1 MKKIFKKN
9 LLKSFLYHLYQL
21 LLFLKYC
28 LNVNLKKNYILV
40 LNIKKINLL
49 NGKIYSDLPVLK
61 AIEKIEQKINDFK
74 IKILNNG

>member
-1 MKKIFKKN
+1 MKILTK
-9 LLKSFLYHLYQL
+9 
-21 LLFLKYC
+21 
-28 LNVNLKKNYILV
+28 YILIYF
-40 LNIKKINLL
+40 LLYSCSSFSQKKYIKKINLL